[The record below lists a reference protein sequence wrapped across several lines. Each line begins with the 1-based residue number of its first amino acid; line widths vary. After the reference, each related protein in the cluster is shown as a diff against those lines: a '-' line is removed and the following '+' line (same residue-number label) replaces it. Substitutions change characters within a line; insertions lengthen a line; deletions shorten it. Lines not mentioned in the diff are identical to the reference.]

1 MISLRACAT
10 HGAKLI
16 DASYFPRG
24 PSLAH
29 HPADI
34 LAFGKSFP
42 GVEGDSLGF
51 IFFQTPECR
60 MANTGFFSQPIEGP
74 LLLF

>member
-1 MISLRACAT
+1 MISLRAFAT

-16 DASYFPRG
+16 DDSYFRRG

-42 GVEGDSLGF
+42 GVLKVIPWALSFFKRQSVVWLTPVSL
-51 IFFQTPECR
+51 
-60 MANTGFFSQPIEGP
+60 ASQ
-74 LLLF
+74 